1 MRRRVIGAALTIV
14 GVLTVL
20 FAPAWGV
27 VGCASCV
34 EGYDNPMCG
43 CYEFTTA
50 LAVPINWPT
59 EPVGVDFATVNRGVG
74 QAFPPDVDH
83 RRRGRGDR
91 DRPPDQAPT
100 ILCQAPLAVTRN
112 GPPPTLGTGRFRAKA
127 SSVQKRCTCTTSPA
141 ASYLTR

>member
-59 EPVGVDFATVNRGVG
+59 EPVGVDLRPSTVEWDKLFLPMLIIGV
-74 QAFPPDVDH
+74 
-83 RRRGRGDR
+83 
-91 DRPPDQAPT
+91 
-100 ILCQAPLAVTRN
+100 AVV
-112 GPPPTLGTGRFRAKA
+112 GTGIVLLIKPRRFFAR
-127 SSVQKRCTCTTSPA
+127 RH
-141 ASYLTR
+141 